1 MQHSFLSFPLSTYLS
16 TFQLFNENFG
26 FRRPLRLWI
35 LNCIISRVLIWIAS
49 WSIKKRAVIWPLG
62 FFKSTSLSKL
72 HIFGESKAPS
82 SKVSIWRCV
91 RREDICKSRNYSPQ
105 HMSDTALKNCQV
117 EEELR
122 VFFSPSWRRQKIKC
136 QRSKRMKG
144 TRGREKNHLSF
155 SFLACS
161 EGSYSHHSRSK
172 TTFYIFFCRRCG
184 RGVASTA
191 FKKLLIAD
199 FQFRRSGFITTKK

>member
-1 MQHSFLSFPLSTYLS
+1 MR
-16 TFQLFNENFG
+16 G
-26 FRRPLRLWI
+26 FRQLLRLWI

-161 EGSYSHHSRSK
+161 EGSYSHHRGSK

-184 RGVASTA
+184 LGVASTA

-199 FQFRRSGFITTKK
+199 FQFRRSGFITTKNQRCINFLNYILFSDTTN

>member
-1 MQHSFLSFPLSTYLS
+1 MRGLR
-16 TFQLFNENFG
+16 QL
-26 FRRPLRLWI
+26 LRLWI

-62 FFKSTSLSKL
+62 QVYKSQSCTYLASLKL
-72 HIFGESKAPS
+72 QR
-82 SKVSIWRCV
+82 KVSIWRCV

-191 FKKLLIAD
+191 FKNFWLLISNFAVLASSPLRSRD
-199 FQFRRSGFITTKK
+199 ASTFLITFCFQTPLIRIKP

>member
-1 MQHSFLSFPLSTYLS
+1 MS

-91 RREDICKSRNYSPQ
+91 RREDICKSRNYRPQ

-117 EEELR
+117 EEELKGGC
-122 VFFSPSWRRQKIKC
+122 FFRQARGDRKLNVKEEAKEWRALEGEKEPSKF
-136 QRSKRMKG
+136 
-144 TRGREKNHLSF
+144 HLF
-155 SFLACS
+155 
-161 EGSYSHHSRSK
+161 
-172 TTFYIFFCRRCG
+172 
-184 RGVASTA
+184 
-191 FKKLLIAD
+191 
-199 FQFRRSGFITTKK
+199 